1 MTHVPSDLWARCC
14 SPYSAFRSCSPT
26 RERAHHLEVYATCW
40 QAVRTRFIRR
50 RPALETCD
58 SSPESGWLPALA
70 TPMAAPSAGSA
81 ARAALS
87 IIDPAR
93 MGSRELTHGS
103 PWLATR
109 ADFPLLSHVSLAAP
123 GSVCQ
128 ALGAQLELRSQS
140 PIPLEWAAESSR
152 TGVHTLQPVLIFHFY
167 HASPELAA
175 RNAEYG
181 MRAAGCVDA
190 PKESRIQECGLRTA
204 ECGLRGRS
212 QRLKIQECGLRT
224 AECGLRGLSQRV
236 ENPGLRT
243 TDCGMR
249 AA

>member
-1 MTHVPSDLWARCC
+1 MCSPRAAGQARRSCRARCEQLRGKSDALRICLFGSNLAARRPHPRPRRANGGKVTHVRSDLWARCC

-87 IIDPAR
+87 ITDPAR
-93 MGSRELTHGS
+93 MGSRELTHES
-103 PWLATR
+103 PW
-109 ADFPLLSHVSLAAP
+109 
-123 GSVCQ
+123 
-128 ALGAQLELRSQS
+128 
-140 PIPLEWAAESSR
+140 
-152 TGVHTLQPVLIFHFY
+152 LQPVLIFHFY
-167 HASPELAA
+167 HTSPSRHQGPCAKRWERSSSCALNHRSHSNGRPRAHARESLAGNPCWFSTFIT
-175 RNAEYG
+175 RLQSLQPG
-181 MRAAGCVDA
+181 MRNT
-190 PKESRIQECGLRTA
+190 ECGLR
-204 ECGLRGRS
+204 
-212 QRLKIQECGLRT
+212 
-224 AECGLRGLSQRV
+224 
-236 ENPGLRT
+236 
-243 TDCGMR
+243 

>member
-1 MTHVPSDLWARCC
+1 MGRSPQSSARCANGGKVTHVPSDLWARCC

-81 ARAALS
+81 AQAALS
-87 IIDPAR
+87 ITDPAR

-103 PWLATR
+103 PWLR
-109 ADFPLLSHVSLAAP
+109 ADFPLLSRVSLAAP

-128 ALGAQLELRSQS
+128 VLGAQLELRSQS
-140 PIPLEWAAESSR
+140 PIQLEWAAESSR

-175 RNAEYG
+175 RNAGYG
-181 MRAAGCVDA
+181 LRNAGCVDA
-190 PKESRIQECGLRTA
+190 PKDRES
-204 ECGLRGRS
+204 
-212 QRLKIQECGLRT
+212 
-224 AECGLRGLSQRV
+224 
-236 ENPGLRT
+236 RT
-243 TDCGMR
+243 TDYGLRNAGCVDSPKEDTVGASHSHLGLQLR
-249 AA
+249 V

>member
-1 MTHVPSDLWARCC
+1 MGATSQPVGRSPQSSARCANGGKVTHVQSDLWARCC

-81 ARAALS
+81 AQAALS
-87 IIDPAR
+87 ITDPAR

-109 ADFPLLSHVSLAAP
+109 ADFPLLSRVSRACSQECGLRTAEC
-123 GSVCQ
+123 G
-128 ALGAQLELRSQS
+128 LRRRSQRS
-140 PIPLEWAAESSR
+140 
-152 TGVHTLQPVLIFHFY
+152 
-167 HASPELAA
+167 
-175 RNAEYG
+175 
-181 MRAAGCVDA
+181 
-190 PKESRIQECGLRTA
+190 KIQDYGLRTA

-212 QRLKIQECGLRT
+212 QR
-224 AECGLRGLSQRV
+224 V
-236 ENPGLRT
+236 ENPGMRA
-243 TDCGMR
+243 TDCGLR